1 MRVIK
6 LYRHGFT
13 MGTNSFE
20 PGAKRPRGER
30 GLVGGWSHGSTSRNI
45 AFLRSIDESL
55 LTGAGL
61 ALTLTVRDC
70 PDTSDEWHSIRRA
83 FERRLKRMGLIR
95 MHWVIEWQ
103 RRGVPHLHCASYFPE
118 GGDPLLPHNIIES
131 WCDLT
136 SDYGSASRGQHVLP
150 VTDSIGWFQYVSK
163 HAARGVGHY
172 QRSAVNVPVSWK
184 KKTGRMW
191 GKVGEW
197 PIKDFVEIT
206 ISDQGFFA
214 LRRIVKGWRLADSR
228 ASGSPGRIVSARQ
241 YLQVPERL
249 GRVLGASEWMPEQA
263 FLQALFFLKSQ
274 GYGFE

>member
-103 RRGVPHLHCASYFPE
+103 RRGVYLVYC
-118 GGDPLLPHNIIES
+118 S
-131 WCDLT
+131 WGFLFVHAGRGFWRVFKCCCIFT
-136 SDYGSASRGQHVLP
+136 TTASRHG
-150 VTDSIGWFQYVSK
+150 
-163 HAARGVGHY
+163 
-172 QRSAVNVPVSWK
+172 
-184 KKTGRMW
+184 
-191 GKVGEW
+191 
-197 PIKDFVEIT
+197 
-206 ISDQGFFA
+206 
-214 LRRIVKGWRLADSR
+214 
-228 ASGSPGRIVSARQ
+228 
-241 YLQVPERL
+241 
-249 GRVLGASEWMPEQA
+249 
-263 FLQALFFLKSQ
+263 
-274 GYGFE
+274 